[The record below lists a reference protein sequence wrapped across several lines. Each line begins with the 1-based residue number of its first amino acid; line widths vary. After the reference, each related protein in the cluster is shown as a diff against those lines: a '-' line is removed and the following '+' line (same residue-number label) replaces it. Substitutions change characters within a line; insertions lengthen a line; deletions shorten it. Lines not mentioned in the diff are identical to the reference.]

1 MELARQREWT
11 VVKKLVSGE
20 RRRDAK
26 RSERRERLEAVRR
39 VKEEAEIVGA
49 QILMEG
55 IKVNKPV
62 KMEAAAV
69 KEVVKE
75 AV

>member
-1 MELARQREWT
+1 M
-11 VVKKLVSGE
+11 VSGE

-55 IKVNKPV
+55 VLVEKSV
-62 KMEAAAV
+62 KREA
-69 KEVVKE
+69 
-75 AV
+75 